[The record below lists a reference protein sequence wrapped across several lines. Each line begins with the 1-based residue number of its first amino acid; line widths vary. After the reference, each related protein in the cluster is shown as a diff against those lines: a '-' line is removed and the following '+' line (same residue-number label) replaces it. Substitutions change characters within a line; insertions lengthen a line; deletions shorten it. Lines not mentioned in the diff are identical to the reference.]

1 MPLNGILPLAALQRE
16 SVWVDA
22 AQYQDAERQFQE
34 ARAQARF
41 NNPANENQRK
51 NPHSFK
57 NHQVQGNVKVV
68 NTAKPSSSLA
78 SEIAQA
84 RQKIQNFLKSGDY
97 ESDLLNRV
105 HTLEVEKDEMKQR
118 LIEMSKKMEEM
129 SKKLD
134 ELTVNSGLKIKA
146 DQNQY
151 GHLKQNKP
159 SVNGPAEDD
168 DDIDLF
174 GSDEETEEDKR
185 IKEERLKAYENRKA
199 KKPALVAK
207 SSVVLDVKPW
217 SDETDMKE
225 LEIAVRKIAID
236 GLSWGAS
243 KLVPLAYGIRK
254 LQIVAIVED
263 DKVSVDGLQES
274 IEEIE
279 DLVQSVDIAAFN
291 KL

>member
-68 NTAKPSSSLA
+68 NT
-78 SEIAQA
+78 
-84 RQKIQNFLKSGDY
+84 GDY

>member
-1 MPLNGILPLAALQRE
+1 MIVFPYPPPLPGHLVFV
-16 SVWVDA
+16 SVGKEQLKA
-22 AQYQDAERQFQE
+22 Y
-34 ARAQARF
+34 
-41 NNPANENQRK
+41 
-51 NPHSFK
+51 SFFK
-57 NHQVQGNVKVV
+57 L
-68 NTAKPSSSLA
+68 AKPSSSLA

-97 ESDLLNRV
+97 ESDLVNRV
-105 HTLEVEKDEMKQR
+105 HSLELEKDEMKQR
-118 LIEMSKKMEEM
+118 LIEMSKKMEEI

-134 ELTVNSGLKIKA
+134 ELTLNSGSKIKI
-146 DQNQY
+146 DKHQSE
-151 GHLKQNKP
+151 LPVQNKLN
-159 SVNGPAEDD
+159 VNGPAED

-174 GSDEETEEDKR
+174 GSDEETDEDKR
-185 IKEERLKAYENRKA
+185 IKEERLKAYENKKA
-199 KKPALVAK
+199 KKPVLVAK

-225 LEIAVRKIAID
+225 LEIAVRKIAMD
-236 GLSWGAS
+236 GLTWGAS

-254 LQIVAIVED
+254 LQIIAIVED